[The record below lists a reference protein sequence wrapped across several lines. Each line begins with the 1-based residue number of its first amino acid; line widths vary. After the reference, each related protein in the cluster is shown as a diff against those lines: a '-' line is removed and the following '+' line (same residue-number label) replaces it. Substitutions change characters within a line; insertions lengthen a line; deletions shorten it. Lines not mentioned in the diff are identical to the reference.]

1 MGIQSEDRSHTGDL
15 VVIGSSAGGI
25 EALSILVS
33 TLPQYFPAPIVLAQ
47 HLDPHHVS
55 NLAAILQR
63 KTTLAVEEVT
73 SSSLMQPGKIYV
85 IPADRQVI
93 IADGHVAVQDDP
105 TLRPR
110 PSVDR
115 LLTTAAGIYGERL
128 IAVILTG
135 SGSDGTAGS
144 IEVKRAGGTV
154 IIQNPGTALYP
165 SMPLSLPPT
174 IVDFVTDIEGIG
186 PLLTDLL
193 QSC

>member
-1 MGIQSEDRSHTGDL
+1 MSTQSEDRSQTGDL

-33 TLPQYFPAPIVLAQ
+33 TLPQNFPAPIVLAQ

-93 IADGHVAVQDDP
+93 IEDGHVEVQDDP

-115 LLTTAAGIYGERL
+115 LLTTAAGIYEERL

-135 SGSDGTAGS
+135 SG
-144 IEVKRAGGTV
+144 
-154 IIQNPGTALYP
+154 
-165 SMPLSLPPT
+165 
-174 IVDFVTDIEGIG
+174 
-186 PLLTDLL
+186 
-193 QSC
+193 